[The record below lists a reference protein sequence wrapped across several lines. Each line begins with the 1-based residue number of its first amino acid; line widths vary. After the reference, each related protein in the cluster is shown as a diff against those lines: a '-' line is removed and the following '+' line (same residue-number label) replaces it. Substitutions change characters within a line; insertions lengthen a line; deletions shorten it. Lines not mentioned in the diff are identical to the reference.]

1 MKSSLSAALIVAAF
15 SLAAAGKAL
24 ASPDWAAVTAAA
36 TALRDNP
43 TPAASRRLLGL
54 LPYERAQ
61 PPEPVFDEL
70 WGLVDTIARRGFAG
84 DVDAIRVGFRLR
96 LLADAAFSEDLAV
109 CLGSIATVQP
119 RAFLSALV
127 ASQREVGS
135 STELLDV
142 VARFDPD
149 LSEPEQA
156 TERQKRLK
164 ALAAVRDHRFRAV
177 RDASVKRL
185 SDTSPVIP

>member
-127 ASQREVGS
+127 ASQRDAGS
-135 STELLDV
+135 SSEPLEV

-149 LSEPEQA
+149 LSDTERA
-156 TERQKRLK
+156 SERQKRLK
-164 ALAAVRDHRFRAV
+164 ALAAVRDHRLRAV
-177 RDASVKRL
+177 RDACVKRL
-185 SDTSPVIP
+185 ADTSPVIP

>member
-1 MKSSLSAALIVAAF
+1 MKSSLSAALLVAAL
-15 SLAAAGKAL
+15 SLATAGKAL
-24 ASPDWAAVTAAA
+24 PGPDWTAVTTAA
-36 TALRDNP
+36 TAFRHNP

-84 DVDAIRVGFRLR
+84 DVDAVRLGFRLR
-96 LLADAAFSEDLAV
+96 LLADAGFSEDLAV

-127 ASQREVGS
+127 ASQRELGS
-135 STELLDV
+135 SAELLDV

-149 LSEPEQA
+149 LSGPEQA
-156 TERQKRLK
+156 TERQKRLE
-164 ALAAVRDHRFRAV
+164 ALAAIPDHRFRTV
-177 RDASVKRL
+177 RDACVKRL
-185 SDTSPVIP
+185 TETSLAIP